1 MNVKLSENQINKIS
15 KVIEVLLIKNDFDEV
30 CKYRVLPPTFDDNHF
45 KVAIYINTTKLN
57 ELNSNYDIN
66 MRTDEIVN
74 KSWERIYDFMGYPL
88 SIFLWKVKEC

>member
-15 KVIEVLLIKNDFDEV
+15 KVIEDLLIKNDFDEV
-30 CKYRVLPPTFDDNHF
+30 CKYRVLPPTFDDNNF

-57 ELNSNYDIN
+57 ELNSNYAIN